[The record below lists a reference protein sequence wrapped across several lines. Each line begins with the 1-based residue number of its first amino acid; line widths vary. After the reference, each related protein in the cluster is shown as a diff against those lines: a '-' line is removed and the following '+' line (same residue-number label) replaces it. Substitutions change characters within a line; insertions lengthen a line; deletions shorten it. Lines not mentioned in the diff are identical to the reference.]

1 MIIVKKNIKNEK
13 SVEDEI
19 NDDFNYEFNNMLHD
33 EDEQTS
39 NI

>member
-1 MIIVKKNIKNEK
+1 MKRMR
-13 SVEDEI
+13 VEDEI
-19 NDDFNYEFNNMLHD
+19 IDDFNYEFNNMLHD